1 MNRNLDLARKTR
13 ELLEN
18 LYTIYGGAASGG
30 DLLMIDELD
39 GTLYKGKD
47 LHYNQSLIC
56 FKNEEIVVKI
66 NGSIEN
72 ENLANQSSVKLS
84 KTEEEVSFYNLEEN
98 SEEYLLLLEL
108 DKNIN
113 NVINPKNTKE
123 L

>member
-13 ELLEN
+13 ELLED

-72 ENLANQSSVKLS
+72 EKLANQSSVKLS
-84 KTEEEVSFYNLEEN
+84 NKDEEVMLDNMEEN
-98 SEEYLLLLEL
+98 SAECLSISELNKSISNLLTAEDIKKL
-108 DKNIN
+108 
-113 NVINPKNTKE
+113 
-123 L
+123 